1 MPSASRL
8 MSLYWRNCCTLR
20 MYRLLLP
27 FRASEFHGLSPHQI
41 SNDVIR
47 FCQWRHDVYRDAI
60 ITESAAFWCVVARL
74 FSFKTHTKDF
84 TGRWEISPLLIV
96 WDRSLD
102 LDRANRLI
110 EDRRVIIATE
120 LTAWL
125 QEDRYRRRAKR
136 DLQPPVSQ
144 QERECFV
151 RVFVCAMAVTCNVD
165 NVRPSP

>member
-1 MPSASRL
+1 
-8 MSLYWRNCCTLR
+8 

-27 FRASEFHGLSPHQI
+27 FRASEFHGPTLHVHQI

-47 FCQWRHDVYRDAI
+47 LFANDV
-60 ITESAAFWCVVARL
+60 TTFAATRSSRKALPFDVLWHVFLA
-74 FSFKTHTKDF
+74 SKHTKYF
-84 TGRWEISPLLIV
+84 TRHWEISPLLIV
-96 WDRSLD
+96 WDRSLVD
-102 LDRANRLI
+102 LDRTNQLI
-110 EDRRVIIATE
+110 EDRRVIVATK

-125 QEDRYRRRAKR
+125 REDRYKAKR
-136 DLQPPVSQ
+136 DSQPPVSR